1 MYKRWYVKYVCQLC
15 HPIVWYILKSN
26 VTGAQCSIYCAVEKS
41 EKLVSGGYY
50 ADFKNARTS
59 KVAQNEEH
67 AEKLWRLSQGLV
79 QNYLKNKDITK
90 E

>member
-1 MYKRWYVKYVCQLC
+1 
-15 HPIVWYILKSN
+15 
-26 VTGAQCSIYCAVEKS
+26 VEKS